1 MRPEAQIPSAQDALH
16 YFQAMAAGGRLPK
29 TETRKRALYGSWG
42 GGGPSVLKIS
52 PTMKQPIVETILVTP
67 TAMALE
73 QAKSQL
79 REAGEEIPATQRG
92 LKISPTMKQ
101 PIVETILVTPTAR
114 ALEQAISQLRE
125 AGEEIPGEEIPATQ
139 RGKTGH

>member
-1 MRPEAQIPSAQDALH
+1 MRPQPQIPSAQDALH
-16 YFQAMAAGGRLPK
+16 YFQAMAAGGRFPK
-29 TETRKRALYGSWG
+29 TETRTRALYGSWGG

-79 REAGEEIPATQRG
+79 RET
-92 LKISPTMKQ
+92 
-101 PIVETILVTPTAR
+101 
-114 ALEQAISQLRE
+114 
-125 AGEEIPGEEIPATQ
+125 GEEIPGEEIPATQ